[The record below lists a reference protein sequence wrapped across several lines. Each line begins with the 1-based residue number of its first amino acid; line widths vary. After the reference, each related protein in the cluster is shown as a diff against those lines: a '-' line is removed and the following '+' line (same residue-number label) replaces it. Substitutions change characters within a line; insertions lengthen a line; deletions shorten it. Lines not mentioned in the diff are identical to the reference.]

1 MNAKTKSFSIRYK
14 IIQHTTNQLR
24 VLRDRFFQ
32 RRFRGLEDFK
42 RAKLPIFQAD
52 AAVGRVRIGAR
63 GGSAGDEPVWNE
75 IAATNAKP

>member
-1 MNAKTKSFSIRYK
+1 MNAKTKSSN
-14 IIQHTTNQLR
+14 IIFNTQLLR
-24 VLRDRFFQ
+24 VLRDSRLE
-32 RRFRGLEDFK
+32 RRFGSFEDLE
-42 RAKLPIFQAD
+42 RTKLSLLQAD

>member
-1 MNAKTKSFSIRYK
+1 MNAKTKSKSTQTI
-14 IIQHTTNQLR
+14 NQLR
-24 VLRDRFFQ
+24 VLRNRFFQ
-32 RRFRGLEDFK
+32 RRFRGLEDLE
-42 RAKLPIFQAD
+42 RAELSFFQPN

>member
-1 MNAKTKSFSIRYK
+1 MNAKTKSK
-14 IIQHTTNQLR
+14 IIQHTINHLS

-32 RRFRGLEDFK
+32 RRFRGLEDLE
-42 RAKLPIFQAD
+42 RAELALFQAD